1 MSMATRALL
10 TKQQLRSKILL
21 KLKTQKKEDRN
32 RKSNIIEKKLFRCS
46 VFKKAKTVMFYISF
60 GGEVNTKDMIRKSK
74 ESGKIVTVPVCE
86 KNRII
91 NACLLGGRERL
102 AKGPYGIL
110 EPVTKQCFNLRN
122 LDLVIVPGLGFTKQ
136 GKRLG
141 RGKGYYDR
149 FLKKLSSK
157 TDTIGLAFD
166 FQILSRIPTTP
177 TDVNVD
183 RVVFS

>member
-1 MSMATRALL
+1 ML

-21 KLKTQKKEDRN
+21 KLKTQKKEERN
-32 RKSNIIEKKLFRCS
+32 RKSEIVEKKLFRNS
-46 VFKKAKTVMFYISF
+46 VFKKAKIVMFYISF
-60 GGEVNTKDMIRKSK
+60 GGEVNTRDMIRKTK
-74 ESGKIVTVPVCE
+74 KSGKIITVPVCK

-102 AKGPYGIL
+102 VKGPYGIL
-110 EPVTKQCFNLRN
+110 EPVTKQCFNLKN

-136 GKRLG
+136 GERLG

-157 TDTIGLAFD
+157 TATIGLAFD
-166 FQILSRIPTTP
+166 FQILSRIPTTA

-183 RVVFS
+183 KVIFS